1 VITRILGKELER
13 QLKDFPI
20 VILLGP
26 RQAGKTTLTKMV
38 LPDFNYVTLEDPETR
53 TIAHEDPKALLKRY
67 PTKTIFDEIQRCPHL
82 LSYLQTIVDASQ
94 TNGQFVLTGSHQ
106 LELHQAISQSL
117 AGRTG
122 MLHLLPLSI
131 AELAG
136 NGMTFDSFETYLF
149 HGFLPRVYSQK
160 QRPQSAYS
168 SVSV

>member
-1 VITRILGKELER
+1 MGSSLVRTSSESVVRRLGLLRPSTKGPARPTVR
-13 QLKDFPI
+13 QSSQR
-20 VILLGP
+20 P
-26 RQAGKTTLTKMV
+26 RRLNA
-38 LPDFNYVTLEDPETR
+38 NR